1 MGSNNSTQNEDQ
13 NEECPE
19 PPSCNC
25 DEAADDAT
33 TQINSALSDAAMRAM
48 RESTTGAANSLI
60 PRNYRQTWRSSLG
73 DESSELANFR
83 GKWEN
88 VQPNTV
94 IEGLQNNETIKYL
107 EDAIKTRHNYFKEKY
122 DLTTFNIECNANAG
136 NTISNL
142 LTEDKENLDKLFN
155 YYNAYLDDYKNLNIY
170 KDSTISIITNKLNEL
185 ESVTN
190 KINNYNNSM
199 IIDNRKSNYQKNN
212 YDFYEN
218 IHFYTLILYY
228 ALFVLYLIFSKFI
241 KDKQYYNKKII
252 FIMLIYLLLPFV
264 LKYIL
269 NFINS
274 IYNYI
279 LESNNLKK
287 DTLTY
292 EDMINNKTK

>member
-1 MGSNNSTQNEDQ
+1 MGANNSTQNEE
-13 NEECPE
+13 NEEGCPDL
-19 PPSCNC
+19 PSCDC
-25 DEAADDAT
+25 DQAADKAT
-33 TQINSALSDAAMRAM
+33 SEINTALSDAAMKGFRQA
-48 RESTTGAANSLI
+48 TTGAANAII
-60 PRNYRQTWRSSLG
+60 PKKYRQTWRSSLG
-73 DESSELANFR
+73 DESSELAIFR
-83 GKWEN
+83 DKWKN

-94 IEGLQNNETIKYL
+94 IEGLQNNETIKYI
-107 EDAIKTRHNYFKEKY
+107 EDAINIRHNYFKNKY
-122 DLTTFNIECNANAG
+122 DNTTFNIECNANAG

-142 LTEDKENLDKLFN
+142 LKEDKENLDKLFN
-155 YYNAYLDDYKNLNIY
+155 YYNAYLDDYKNLNVY

-190 KINNYNNSM
+190 KINNYNKSM

-212 YDFYEN
+212 YDFYKN
-218 IHFYTLILYY
+218 IYFYTLILYY
-228 ALFVLYLIFSKFI
+228 SLFVVYLIFSKFI
-241 KDKQYYNKKII
+241 KDKQYYDKKII